1 MRDRLLQVRLWI
13 VEIWM
18 AKSNLALAIPLA
30 SRLQLEIDTG
40 IVFKVV
46 RLDDMARLCLAN
58 PAHTGRPSVMRL
70 SLYVQSVSILGES
83 NSHSFI
89 HKFSQ
94 CGNTVLMEVNN
105 SLETFVLGQ
114 LFIEVVVE
122 IFRIDQSLHPD
133 SGQRFEEGG
142 GVEILGCSDEGRILS

>member
-1 MRDRLLQVRLWI
+1 
-13 VEIWM
+13 M
-18 AKSNLALAIPLA
+18 AESDLALTIPLT

-40 IVFKVV
+40 VVFKLV
-46 RLDDMARLCLAN
+46 RLDDMTRLCLAN
-58 PAHTGRPSVMRL
+58 PAHTGRPSFMRL

-83 NSHSFI
+83 NGHSFI

-94 CGNTVLMEVNN
+94 CGNAVLVEVNN

-114 LFIEVVVE
+114 LFMEVVVE

-142 GVEILGCSDEGRILS
+142 GVEILGCSDERRILS